1 MSSEPTTNDLGE
13 TKAAIMEA
21 TYRAVLKHGF
31 AGLTTQAI
39 ADEFD
44 KTKAV
49 LHYHYDSKEELLVAF
64 LEYLIAQF
72 EAGLDVTDDD
82 PVARLEFLIDVLL
95 LGSED
100 GDPHANSDHWEFHR
114 AFLEVRSRAVH
125 NDAYREQLTENYE
138 RIFRMFRST
147 IKDGVEAGVF
157 RDVDPDLAASLLF
170 AAVDGGRIQQ
180 VAYEREETAAT
191 VREAIDELLL
201 STLLIEGADDRTDDA
216 EVGVESADEGLAER
230 DADAADDAAERGGD
244 DGSERP

>member
-21 TYRAVLKHGF
+21 TYRAVLKRGF

-64 LEYLIAQF
+64 LEYLIARF
-72 EAGLDVTDDD
+72 EAELDLADDS
-82 PVARLEFLIDVLL
+82 PVARLGTLIDILL
-95 LGSED
+95 LGSAG
-100 GDPHANSDHWEFHR
+100 GDPEAESDHWEFHR
-114 AFLEVRSRAVH
+114 AFLEVRSHAVH
-125 NDAYREQLTENYE
+125 NEAYREQLAANYE
-138 RIFRMFRST
+138 RIFELMRDT
-147 IKDGVEAGVF
+147 IADGVEAGVF

-170 AAVDGGRIQQ
+170 AAVDGGRIQR
-180 VAYEREETAAT
+180 VAYDRPETAAA
-191 VREAIDELLL
+191 VREAIDELVVAPLL
-201 STLLIEGADDRTDDA
+201 VDESDERRAESDA
-216 EVGVESADEGLAER
+216 ADEGLADR
-230 DADAADDAAERGGD
+230 DADAD